1 MSRQPTPLSLSTF
14 SSCFR
19 LEVKSQL
26 CAKSIQA
33 NSCVRT
39 LVSSCLAIWQIL
51 VRSHTTKHNISQL
64 HFTENARDRFFSG
77 TPTSRLHAGMAGNR
91 VHFLT
96 FYDAHGVLF
105 LFLGLFFYVINISK
119 YILMRAIDHYSGGE
133 EWLGHLVR
141 LMMRHNRSKK
151 ANIIIW
157 A

>member
-64 HFTENARDRFFSG
+64 HFTENARDR
-77 TPTSRLHAGMAGNR
+77 LHAGMAGNDSR

-105 LFLGLFFYVINISK
+105 LFLDLFFYVINISK

-141 LMMRHNRSKK
+141 LMMRHNRCKK

>member
-1 MSRQPTPLSLSTF
+1 MQGIVFFL
-14 SSCFR
+14 
-19 LEVKSQL
+19 
-26 CAKSIQA
+26 QA
-33 NSCVRT
+33 HLLPMVDNDS
-39 LVSSCLAIWQIL
+39 
-51 VRSHTTKHNISQL
+51 
-64 HFTENARDRFFSG
+64 
-77 TPTSRLHAGMAGNR
+77 R

-105 LFLGLFFYVINISK
+105 LFLDLFFYVINISK

-141 LMMRHNRSKK
+141 LMIRHNRSKK